1 MARPQGAGVVKIAV
15 KGVDVQEATGEV
27 KGVVPC
33 TCGPCGLVRRIFVR
47 RSDAT
52 GRAIDNLDSPRLLCR
67 DRAREVSS
75 LRRFWLCD
83 SGRTQ
88 SPWIRRITKIHMKN
102 IEHVNKAGAWHR
114 LKREGRLEQFNAR
127 REQLR
132 AELRAQGMKRKE
144 ASHEA
149 WRLAIEEFPPLPVEA
164 SDVEDQGRDDDEQDN
179 PLHWDYPAELM
190 PPPRPYHGS
199 DILWAYDRMVLKST
213 LESDAPSRGD
223 WGLLQWG
230 RQNPHAFYF
239 QLLPKAFQSYEK
251 RAHEEQP
258 VKKSEHKTVEERLTM
273 FTDFVEECE
282 AEKKRLGIGDTEM
295 LHAID

>member
-1 MARPQGAGVVKIAV
+1 
-15 KGVDVQEATGEV
+15 
-27 KGVVPC
+27 
-33 TCGPCGLVRRIFVR
+33 
-47 RSDAT
+47 
-52 GRAIDNLDSPRLLCR
+52 
-67 DRAREVSS
+67 
-75 LRRFWLCD
+75 
-83 SGRTQ
+83 
-88 SPWIRRITKIHMKN
+88 MKN
-102 IEHVNKAGAWHR
+102 IEHVDKAGAWHR
-114 LKREGRLEQFNAR
+114 LKREDRLEQFNAR

-132 AELRAQGMKRKE
+132 AELREQGMKRKN

-149 WRLAIEEFPPLPVEA
+149 WRLAIEEFSPMSVEA
-164 SDVEDQGRDDDEQDN
+164 TPSDGQPESVDDHTVDTLALN
-179 PLHWDYPAELM
+179 YPEELI

-223 WGLLQWG
+223 WDLLQWG